1 VSVRVTASGLF
12 VLLALGTR
20 ALPAFA
26 EPSDELPAWQSLP
39 AASSSSPEDPESE
52 GSAEDEADEPG
63 EDSEP
68 PLNPFSSVPSDS
80 VEGSLS
86 RALAE
91 PSVSFCKLQESAVRD
106 DPLLCS
112 IARLSARQ
120 RCPGLRQACLTKP
133 PEERSWSFRLGSAF
147 RGGVATLADLAF
159 WLLLSLL
166 LIALAWSLRRIF
178 VSAQFSPANT
188 PKRTLSSSPEATVAT
203 HHAAETD
210 VARLWLLAEQSA
222 LGARFEDA
230 VTALQAAL
238 IHALR
243 ISGKLHVSPAQTNGD
258 YLRALCA
265 EPNLQGA
272 ARDVFRSVEAVQ
284 FGGAPASA
292 ELYRRLFERVQPI
305 VVRVLSLLLL
315 CAFGI
320 AQAGCSKSFGSF
332 GSFGGDPEG
341 AGHGLGVLTRLL
353 SDQHTTVRRRVRAL
367 NVIEPEVAAIMVVGE
382 QPSEAWA
389 KLLEFTAA
397 GGTLVVSAPC
407 SELAKVSKVQYSSAA
422 YSGRLNL
429 PSEFQENRLELSAVA
444 RHTLELPKPGGDS
457 DRTFALA
464 GERAYVAERGYGS
477 GSVLYFGDDDF
488 LSNASLSVGD
498 NAFFAVSLLRRDEQV
513 LELVGPWT
521 GGGASSTFSALF
533 KAGLGTLLAQ
543 LGLLALL
550 FGWHGGAAFGQ
561 RRDPSAVRRRAFR
574 DHVLALGESYRRA
587 RATRFALASY
597 GSWLVE
603 RLRERLSPQQPIGL
617 IELAGRIAGRVGQP
631 ETELVLLLTEAR
643 EAQDDLAAA
652 PPSPA
657 DLQTLEK
664 LENLTVR
671 AGGSK

>member
-1 VSVRVTASGLF
+1 MLSGLL
-12 VLLALGTR
+12 VLFALSTR
-20 ALPAFA
+20 TSSAFA
-26 EPSDELPAWQSLP
+26 EPTDEPPAWQSLP
-39 AASSSSPEDPESE
+39 AENSSGPQDEESE
-52 GSAEDEADEPG
+52 DSAQDDADEPG
-63 EDSEP
+63 EDSEA
-68 PLNPFSSVPSDS
+68 PLNPFSNVAADS

-91 PSVSFCKLQESAVRD
+91 PSVSFCKVQESAVRD

-112 IARLSARQ
+112 IARLAARQ

-133 PEERSWSFRLGSAF
+133 AEDRSWSWNLGWAV

-159 WLLLSLL
+159 WLLLAML
-166 LIALAWSLRRIF
+166 LIALGLSLRRIF
-178 VSAQFSPANT
+178 ASAQFSPANA
-188 PKRTLSSSPEATVAT
+188 PKRGLPSSPEVAVPT

-210 VARLWLLAEQSA
+210 VARLWSLAEQSA

-230 VTALQAAL
+230 VAALQAAL

-258 YLRALCA
+258 YLRALRT
-265 EPNLQGA
+265 EPNLQGT

-320 AQAGCSKSFGSF
+320 AQAGCSKSFA
-332 GSFGGDPEG
+332 SFGGDPEG
-341 AGHGLGVLTRLL
+341 GGHGLGVLTRLL

-367 NVIEPEVAAIMVVGE
+367 NVIEPEVAIIMVVGE

-389 KLLEFTAA
+389 KLLEFTAG
-397 GGTLVVSAPC
+397 GGTLVVGAPSA
-407 SELAKVSKVQYSSAA
+407 ELAKVISVQYSSAT

-429 PSEFQENRLELSAVA
+429 PREFQENRLELSVVA
-444 RHTLELPKPGGDS
+444 RHALELPKSGGES

-464 GERAYVAERGYGS
+464 ADRAYVAEHGYGS
-477 GSVLYFGDDDF
+477 GRVLYFGDDDF

-498 NAFFAVSLLRRDEQV
+498 NAFFAVSLLRREEQV

-533 KAGLGTLLAQ
+533 KAGLGTLVAQ
-543 LGLLALL
+543 LGLLAVL

-603 RLRERLSPQQPIGL
+603 RLRERLSPHQPIGL
-617 IELAGRIAGRVGQP
+617 IDLAGRIAARVGQP
-631 ETELVLLLTEAR
+631 ESELVLLLTEAR
-643 EAQDDLAAA
+643 DAQDDLAAA
-652 PPSPA
+652 RPSPA
-657 DLQTLEK
+657 DLQILEK
-664 LENLTVR
+664 LETLTVR